1 VEPATIFSAARVFGA
16 GAKRVHST
24 LTPDHGVSTTAR
36 EWSRTY
42 SLFVPYAADVQQC
55 SPPVPSDVVANTKSA
70 ARWIKRHRAL
80 PIGVGEFGLVIQ
92 AKAGTSVVID
102 DIQVRATIAKTVP
115 GIALRQA
122 LGGPIVALSL
132 EVDLDR
138 EQVRCI
144 DSRQFPEENGIEPLF
159 SVSTDEPLV
168 LRVSGA
174 ASTKAV
180 LWHLELSM
188 IVNGR
193 AAQRRV
199 PDEQDWITIPY
210 CYEGVSRA
218 YEVSSNAW
226 VPVPPKH
233 AT

>member
-1 VEPATIFSAARVFGA
+1 VEPATIFSAARAFGA
-16 GAKRVHST
+16 GAKRLHST
-24 LTPDHGVSTTAR
+24 VTPDHGISTTVR

-42 SLFVPYAADVQQC
+42 SLFVPYASDVQQC
-55 SPPVPSDVVANTKSA
+55 SPPVPSEIVANTKSA

-102 DIQVRATIAKTVP
+102 DIQVSATIPETVP

-132 EVDLDR
+132 EVDLDAKR
-138 EQVRCI
+138 VQCI
-144 DSRQFPEENGIEPLF
+144 DSRQFPKETRIEPLF

-188 IVNGR
+188 VVNGR

-199 PDEQDWITIPY
+199 PEEEDWITIPHY
-210 CYEGVSRA
+210 YEGVRRE
-218 YEVSSNAW
+218 YEVLSDTW
-226 VPVPPKH
+226 VPVTKH
-233 AT
+233 SS